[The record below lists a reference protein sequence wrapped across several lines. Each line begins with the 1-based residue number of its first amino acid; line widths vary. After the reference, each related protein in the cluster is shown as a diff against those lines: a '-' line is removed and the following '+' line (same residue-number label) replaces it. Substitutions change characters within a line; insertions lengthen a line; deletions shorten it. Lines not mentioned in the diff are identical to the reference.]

1 MGDIL
6 IRNLD
11 DEVMASFEWRARMSG
26 RSLEE
31 TIRDALAA
39 AAPLTSEERVAL
51 SERLREGMP
60 KMDNDVLRY
69 IRMGRDDMIEP
80 DAPLDPEG

>member
-31 TIRDALAA
+31 TIRDTLAA

-51 SERLREGMP
+51 SERLLEGQPILDFDVVEAIGLGREGY
-60 KMDNDVLRY
+60 VE
-69 IRMGRDDMIEP
+69 DDERRSR
-80 DAPLDPEG
+80 

>member
-51 SERLREGMP
+51 SERLLEGQPILDFDVVEAIGLGREGY
-60 KMDNDVLRY
+60 VE
-69 IRMGRDDMIEP
+69 DDERRSR
-80 DAPLDPEG
+80 

>member
-1 MGDIL
+1 MGEIL

-60 KMDNDVLRY
+60 KMDHDVLRY
-69 IRMGRDDMIEP
+69 IRLGRDDAMQAE
-80 DAPLDPEG
+80 APLDPKG